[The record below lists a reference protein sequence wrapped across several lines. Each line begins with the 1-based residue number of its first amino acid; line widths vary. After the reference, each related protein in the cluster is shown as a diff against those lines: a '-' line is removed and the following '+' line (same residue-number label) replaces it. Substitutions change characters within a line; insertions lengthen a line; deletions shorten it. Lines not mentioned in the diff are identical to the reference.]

1 MSDKHQTPSY
11 PLRIPA
17 ELRARLEDEAKKH
30 KRSLNAEI
38 AARLEKSFNQALSAE
53 EAQEQ
58 FDEILFV
65 LRHFEGTLNRGFN
78 QLASVVYDTARKE
91 HSRAAHTPPPRPY
104 TTTPLD
110 TPISELMEQARK
122 DGELD
127 E

>member
-17 ELRARLEDEAKKH
+17 ELRARLEDEAKTH

-38 AARLEKSFNQALSAE
+38 TARLENSFTPALSAE
-53 EAQEQ
+53 DAAKH
-58 FDEILFV
+58 FDEITFV
-65 LRHFEGTLNRGFN
+65 LRHFEGTINRGFN
-78 QLASVVYDTARKE
+78 SLAAVVYDSARHAKPPLA
-91 HSRAAHTPPPRPY
+91 HNPSRPPDHP
-104 TTTPLD
+104 D
-110 TPISELMEQARK
+110 TPISELMKKARQ